1 MILMSTYKESFK
13 KALNFGLLFYA
24 IFIGLS
30 GTITFSVLL
39 LWVVPK
45 DQISKILVPLLF
57 IALFLY
63 GTCAISIL
71 IRSKVNKK

>member
-1 MILMSTYKESFK
+1 MKLMSTNKVNYK

-24 IFIGLS
+24 IFMGVS
-30 GTITFSVLL
+30 GTISFAVLL
-39 LWVVPK
+39 FWVVPK
-45 DQISKILVPLLF
+45 DQISTILVPLFF

-63 GTCAISIL
+63 GSCAISIL

>member
-24 IFIGLS
+24 IFVGVS
-30 GTITFSVLL
+30 GTISFAVLL
-39 LWVVPK
+39 FWVVPR

-57 IALFLY
+57 VAFFLY